1 MVWPF
6 LFAILIIA
14 VVVLKYL
21 NIGGNRCP
29 QCSAARDLEMPLCG
43 ECGWIFDS
51 GPRNRTVMEG
61 VLAILGVGCVFFAFQ
76 VVVDYIR
83 YRRVIQPKIERLEA
97 LREELR
103 AKIDVT
109 RAGLGKTAGELDPIK
124 DEVGKLEQEYLDLQQ
139 QIEQER
145 TKERPRPIRFRS

>member
-1 MVWPF
+1 
-6 LFAILIIA
+6 
-14 VVVLKYL
+14 
-21 NIGGNRCP
+21 
-29 QCSAARDLEMPLCG
+29 
-43 ECGWIFDS
+43 
-51 GPRNRTVMEG
+51 MEW

-103 AKIDVT
+103 VKIDAT
-109 RAGLGKTAGELDPIK
+109 RAGLGETAGELDPIK
-124 DEVGKLEQEYLDLQQ
+124 DEVGKLEQDYLDLQQ